1 MSTANDDPRAS
12 SLTWKHSPWL
22 PATLLILI
30 QVFSGMRDLPQYT
43 FFVIFLQENMHLQPF
58 AISSI
63 VAGAQVAG
71 MITAL
76 LGGLIGAR
84 IGSKWVWVAG
94 LACLGISSFAFQA
107 PTLWLAAACWFLS
120 GAGTALAA
128 VGGASYL
135 TQISSRSG
143 LGLLAA
149 FYALSVTAGGALGN
163 PLAGFLIERYGYATF
178 SNVLMLLS
186 AGLILAAA
194 LLLPRFE
201 NLNSE
206 KATVGLLLSN
216 ILNTT
221 RQINV
226 RFLIGMRS
234 FPTIFYGML
243 TVLIPLM
250 LNQVTGSKVI
260 VAAYG
265 TANLVVASL
274 AQLLVGRAADR
285 WGARIPT
292 AAAYSG
298 LIIAGV
304 GLALTST
311 TQWGLFGFGVLGI
324 ASAWALSTLMYIWV
338 NDGIAK
344 PEHPATFGL
353 LHSIWSLSMISG
365 SVLGGWFVATIPSLP
380 FLTGAAL
387 SVAAISLVLRYYQ
400 RNQPKQAA
408 PAKLTNL

>member
-1 MSTANDDPRAS
+1 MSTANDGPRDSA
-12 SLTWKHSPWL
+12 LAWKHSPWL
-22 PATLLILI
+22 PAALLILI

-43 FFVIFLQENMHLQPF
+43 FFVIFLQENMQLQPF

-84 IGSKWVWVAG
+84 LGSKWVWVAG
-94 LACLGISSFAFQA
+94 LACLGMSSFAFQA

-128 VGGASYL
+128 VGGASFL
-135 TQISSRSG
+135 TQISSRGG

-163 PLAGFLIERYGYATF
+163 PLAGFLIESYGYATF

-194 LLLPRFE
+194 LLLPRYE
-201 NLNSE
+201 NSSSQ
-206 KATVGLLLSN
+206 KAAAGLLFSN

-221 RQINV
+221 RQTNV

-250 LNQVTGSKVI
+250 LNQVTGSKVT

-265 TANLVVASL
+265 TVNLVVASL

-292 AAAYSG
+292 AAAYTG

-304 GLALTST
+304 GLALSSS

-400 RNQPKQAA
+400 HNQPEQAD
-408 PAKLTNL
+408 PANLTNL